1 MPHKNQMLGLMKL
14 ALDRTS
20 NTINLI
26 FDYAVGAAIFGEVFI
41 LATVMQFVNLRTWV
55 NYTLPSGAV
64 DINGALIVAGFYG
77 LINTIL
83 LLFLLAIYITLA
95 VYTLNF
101 IIICY
106 HYDNKEWE
114 CVKLAK
120 RVNAAIESRF
130 DGIVSNSEEAT
141 KQRREKRSR
150 EFAEAIS
157 QLKNDDEL

>member
-26 FDYAVGAAIFGEVFI
+26 FDYAIGAAIFGAVFI
-41 LATVMQFVNLRTWV
+41 LTSGMQFVNLRTWV

-77 LINTIL
+77 LINTIS

-106 HYDNKEWE
+106 HYDNKKWE

-120 RVNAAIESRF
+120 RINAVIENGFGS
-130 DGIVSNSEEAT
+130 IISNSEEAT
-141 KQRREKRSR
+141 KQRREKRSH

-157 QLKNDDEL
+157 KLKNDDEL